1 MTLQKKKIWRWVPL
15 CLLLCLFPCTC
26 PAAPMEQEEAASEEQ
41 IRQEL
46 ETGVRE
52 VLDGLDLSELEEL
65 YADAADLLGTADVR
79 QAIEALTQ
87 NGLPGLDPQML
98 GRVLWRSFAGSMA
111 ESWNGVLQILAI
123 VVLSGVF
130 VQLRQGMG
138 GEAAF
143 LAEQAARMLCCVLAA
158 HLLAQSVA
166 EVQQAAGH
174 LARAVEVLSP
184 VLMLLLTAMG
194 SLNAQAVLSPLMT
207 ALTGGVFELI
217 RLVVIP
223 MILAKGLL
231 DLGSGVSGMWR
242 LDGFSKCI
250 ASAVKWLLGVL
261 FVVFLGVTAL
271 KGIAGAS
278 IDGVYFKTAKF
289 TIDKMVPIVGGMFS
303 DTLETLVACS
313 LIVKNAVGILGEV
326 AIAARMSLPLLR
338 LIAQSLLLRFAG
350 AAAGLFGGKEAAGL
364 LSGLS
369 ESVTLLF
376 AALLS
381 MSLMA
386 FLFVAVVMGAADRGM
401 MLW

>member
-1 MTLQKKKIWRWVPL
+1 MMRQRKNAWRWVA
-15 CLLLCLFPCTC
+15 LLLLFCLFPRAC
-26 PAAPMEQEEAASEEQ
+26 PAAPMEQEEAESEEQ
-41 IRQEL
+41 TRQEL
-46 ETGVRE
+46 ETRVGE
-52 VLDGLDLSELEEL
+52 VLDGLDLDGLEAL
-65 YADAADLLGTADVR
+65 YDDAADLLGAPDVR
-79 QAIEALTQ
+79 QALEELAQ
-87 NGLPGLDPQML
+87 NGLDGLDPQT
-98 GRVLWRSFAGSMA
+98 LWRTLWGSFASSMA
-111 ESWNGVLQILAI
+111 EHWSGVLQILAI
-123 VVLSGVF
+123 VLLSGIF

-138 GEAAF
+138 GEAASM
-143 LAEQAARMLCCVLAA
+143 AEQAARMLCCVLAA
-158 HLLAQSVA
+158 NLLAQSIA
-166 EVQQAAGH
+166 EVRSAAGH
-174 LARAVEVLSP
+174 LAQAVEALSP

-313 LIVKNAVGILGEV
+313 LIVKNAVGILGEI

-338 LIAQSLLLRFAG
+338 LIAHSLLLRFAG
-350 AAAGLFGGKEAAGL
+350 AAAELFGGKEAAGL
-364 LSGLS
+364 LSSLS

-401 MLW
+401 MLR